1 MVLANLQ
8 CHHFHLG
15 VRVRN
20 IVGLKGNAGQ
30 FFRGRAGLRADGDT
44 NLGAEVADFMGFLWS
59 WPISS
64 RTEVSSSIR
73 RCGPPSWF
81 TSERYMDDSVR
92 QPCGTIAHR

>member
-8 CHHFHLG
+8 WHHFHLG
-15 VRVRN
+15 LRVRN
-20 IVGLKGNAGQ
+20 IVGLREMLANFSG
-30 FFRGRAGLRADGDT
+30 DGDT

-73 RCGPPSWF
+73 RCGPPSWV
-81 TSERYMDDSVR
+81 TSER
-92 QPCGTIAHR
+92 